1 MKKINPAIFIALG
14 SVVLGTFFFT
24 FKIISQAPAFP
35 GPSTSPYSSFGFIKA
50 STYDAAIGV
59 QSPRSTTTLL
69 ITGSDSTSNNFSL
82 KVENLNL
89 DRVIK
94 IRNNQV
100 VTTGKDIIPS
110 DPGAASM
117 THGFANPSYFLQAE
131 TIYSPAANINK
142 PGFDLSQPQNS
153 LFVDNWYV
161 NTALQGFPGGTS
173 EIRNFNS
180 IQANQIFPDLTPASN
195 VIGYSGSAPSSPGV
209 FGVQT
214 GIQNYAFP
222 AKLGVGTT
230 TVLSSGLPE
239 ALTVQGGAYLT
250 GYLGIGKVPTV
261 ALDIAGLSTST
272 GRINF
277 RSGLAET
284 TYGEIYGDAN
294 GVTIS
299 SRNATAN
306 YGLHFNLESE
316 QMRITTTGVGIGVFP
331 PTSKL
336 DVAGTIKS
344 TGLDTTGNTKAT
356 AFQLTTNPINGYIL
370 TSDALGNGTWQ
381 SAADLLP
388 SGSQHQTLRHS
399 GFGWVASSFLI
410 NTDTGIGINT
420 TPIAGTYLEVGSGG
434 YLQFDKFFN
443 GAPLAADCDNNLER
457 GRLTLDYV
465 NLRFYVCTGATGWKF
480 FKLQ

>member
-1 MKKINPAIFIALG
+1 MKQPSYSNFRIILGSVLITLVIVAGFWIAKQTIAYTGPTGIPGGSTTGAFRFDAAGNAISVGGSIPDPSATLLVSGATAQSTNYGLVVENADSNPALQVRDDGKVFVGGFTSINPATLQ
-14 SVVLGTFFFT
+14 
-24 FKIISQAPAFP
+24 SQ
-35 GPSTSPYSSFGFIKA
+35 S
-50 STYDAAIGV
+50 
-59 QSPRSTTTLL
+59 
-69 ITGSDSTSNNFSL
+69 
-82 KVENLNL
+82 
-89 DRVIK
+89 
-94 IRNNQV
+94 
-100 VTTGKDIIPS
+100 
-110 DPGAASM
+110 
-117 THGFANPSYFLQAE
+117 
-131 TIYSPAANINK
+131 IYSNFADYDTLTTNQGNVYNFIDGQGTADILDFATIQGVILGNI
-142 PGFDLSQPQNS
+142 GAD
-153 LFVDNWYV
+153 YI
-161 NTALQGFPGGTS
+161 TS
-173 EIRNFNS
+173 
-180 IQANQIFPDLTPASN
+180 D
-195 VIGYSGSAPSSPGV
+195 V
-209 FGVQT
+209 FGSQDAP
-214 GIQNYAFP
+214 GNYAFP

-344 TGLDTTGNTKAT
+344 TGLDTTGNTKTT

-410 NTDTGIGINT
+410 NTDTGVGINT